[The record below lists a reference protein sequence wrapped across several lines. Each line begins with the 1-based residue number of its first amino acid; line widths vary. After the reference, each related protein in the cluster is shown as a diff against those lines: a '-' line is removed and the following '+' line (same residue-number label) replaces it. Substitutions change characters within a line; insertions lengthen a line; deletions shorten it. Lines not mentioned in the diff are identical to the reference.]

1 LTSTFKNPRKSDYN
15 KKASLFLVRLS
26 VALEA
31 EHFSKNLL
39 EDLIRI
45 SRI

>member
-1 LTSTFKNPRKSDYN
+1 LDINPEN
-15 KKASLFLVRLS
+15 KKSLTIFS
-26 VALEA
+26 QAFALEA